1 MKKLVENLQVIYKKE
16 IDNNNFGVAKQSLK
30 TRRGRD
36 KIDWKQKL

>member
-16 IDNNNFGVAKQSLK
+16 INNKNFGVTNQSSK

-36 KIDWKQKL
+36 TID